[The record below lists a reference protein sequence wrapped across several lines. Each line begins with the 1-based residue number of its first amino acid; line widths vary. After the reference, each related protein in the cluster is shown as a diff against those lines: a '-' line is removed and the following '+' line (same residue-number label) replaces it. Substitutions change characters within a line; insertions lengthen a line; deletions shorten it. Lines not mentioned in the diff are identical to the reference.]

1 MLHISPRRV
10 RHARSQPSVKIN
22 KRSLW
27 LWILPLLAGLALRVF
42 FVHYFP
48 TVTGDGPVYE
58 DLANN
63 WWSHHVYGLVSDG
76 KLIPVDI
83 RMPGYP
89 ALFLLVSHLFRRGEH
104 ALMLAQIFLDLG
116 TCIMVA
122 VVAGR
127 IVPGANDPLLA
138 AQRRERIRITAL
150 WLAALCPFLANY
162 CALVLT
168 EVPATFCI
176 AAAMLAFSGALCNH
190 SRIHLAGLVLGRLRD
205 SRRHAL
211 PSRNSA
217 TPGRA
222 RTGLCLAMETPRRL
236 APLDSCRGI
245 DFCGLIVPLA
255 PWAIRNAVTLH
266 EFQILAARYANE
278 PGDFVPV
285 GFYAWTKTW
294 MVEYRYCYTIIWKI
308 TEDQISLDDIPNT
321 AYDNDNERQ
330 RVATLINA
338 YNKDCCDAPTADWD
352 AQFETLAR
360 ERTARHPLRTYIR
373 IPLERAFVLW
383 FTPRIE
389 ALPYSGDLWPP
400 GEKYSDDP
408 KDFDITIVLWVIG
421 FLYAGMALA
430 GLIKSFRIPRGQP
443 PSAMQTEI
451 WILVFLATYCV
462 VRTLYLSRVETPEPR
477 YVLECFPAVFVF
489 AAMLWIPRR
498 LH

>member
-1 MLHISPRRV
+1 M
-10 RHARSQPSVKIN
+10 
-22 KRSLW
+22 
-27 LWILPLLAGLALRVF
+27 WILPLLVGLVLRLF

-48 TVTGDGPVYE
+48 TITGDGPVYE

-176 AAAMLAFSGALCNH
+176 AAAMLAFSGALATTRE
-190 SRIHLAGLVLGRLRD
+190 STWRAWFWGGFATAAGTLFR
-205 SRRHAL
+205 
-211 PSRNSA
+211 P
-217 TPGRA
+217 
-222 RTGLCLAMETPRRL
+222 ETPLLLVALALVCAWRWRRRVDWPRL
-236 APLDSCRGI
+236 IRAGALT
-245 DFCGLIVPLA
+245 FCGLIVPLA

-330 RVATLINA
+330 RVSTLINA

-352 AQFETLAR
+352 ARFETLAR

-408 KDFDITIVLWVIG
+408 KDFDITLVLWVIG
-421 FLYAGMALA
+421 FLYAGIALA
-430 GLIKSFRIPRGQP
+430 GFIKSLRIARGQP
-443 PSAMQTEI
+443 TSSPRIEI
-451 WILVFLATYCV
+451 WILLFLATYCV

>member
-1 MLHISPRRV
+1 
-10 RHARSQPSVKIN
+10 VKIS

-27 LWILPLLAGLALRVF
+27 LWILPLLAGLALRLF

-63 WWSHHVYGLVSDG
+63 WWSHHLYGLVSDG

-89 ALFLLVSHLFRRGEH
+89 ALFLLMSHLFRRGEH
-104 ALMLAQIFLDLG
+104 ALMLAQVFLDLG

-122 VVAGR
+122 IIAGR
-127 IVPGANDPLLA
+127 IVPVTDDSLLA
-138 AQRRERIRITAL
+138 EQRREHVRITAL

-176 AAAMLAFSGALCNH
+176 AAAMLAFSGALATTRE
-190 SRIHLAGLVLGRLRD
+190 SALR
-205 SRRHAL
+205 AWFWGGF
-211 PSRNSA
+211 A
-217 TPGRA
+217 TAVGTLFRP
-222 RTGLCLAMETPRRL
+222 ETPLLLVALALVCAWRWRRRVDWPRL
-236 APLDSCRGI
+236 IRAGALT
-245 DFCGLIVPLA
+245 FCGLIIPLA

-266 EFQILAARYANE
+266 EFQVLAARYANE

-308 TEDQISLDDIPNT
+308 TEDQISLDDIPNS

-330 RVATLINA
+330 RVATLITA

-352 AQFETLAR
+352 AQFETLAH
-360 ERTARHPLRTYIR
+360 ERTARHPLRTYVR

-408 KDFDITIVLWVIG
+408 KDFDITIVLWAIG
-421 FLYAGMALA
+421 FLYGGMALA
-430 GLIKSFRIPRGQP
+430 GFIKNLRIARGQR
-443 PSAMQTEI
+443 PSAPQIEI
-451 WILVFLATYCV
+451 WILLFLATYCV

-477 YVLECFPAVFVF
+477 YVLECFPVVFVF

-498 LH
+498 HHSSAGSG